1 MKIIT
6 RHSYLMLKY
15 LVYLRH
21 IIASVGGASRARE
34 SLTSDCEGRGVV
46 YRLSRRLP
54 KNLGLSVCHLPIERL
69 NRPSRASSWR

>member
-54 KNLGLSVCHLPIERL
+54 KKQKKLSVCDLPI
-69 NRPSRASSWR
+69 ASD